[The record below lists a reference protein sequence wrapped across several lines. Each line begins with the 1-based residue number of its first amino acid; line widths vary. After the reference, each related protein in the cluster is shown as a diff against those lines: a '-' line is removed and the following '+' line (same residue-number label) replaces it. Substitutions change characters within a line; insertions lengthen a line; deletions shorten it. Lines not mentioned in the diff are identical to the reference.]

1 MKKMIAVLFLLMAG
15 PALAAEPPAPGFYA
29 GVNYTS
35 TDYKES
41 GFPTVSPTALT
52 FKLGKELN
60 PNLAI
65 EGRLG
70 IGLSDGNTSIIVPG
84 IPPVT
89 VDLSLDIDNFYG
101 VYLKG
106 MLPTGS
112 ITPYGLIGWTKGK
125 LTATATGGGLSAS
138 YSDSDS
144 SVSYGIG
151 VDFQMSKT
159 AALNLE
165 YGQLLKGDGY
175 KLNGFSA
182 GVTFKF

>member
-1 MKKMIAVLFLLMAG
+1 MKKMIAVLLLLA
-15 PALAAEPPAPGFYA
+15 ASSAFAAEPPAPGFYA
-29 GVNYTS
+29 GVNYTN

-41 GFPTVSPTALT
+41 GFPTVNPAALV

-60 PNLAI
+60 PNIAI

-70 IGLSDGNTSIIVPG
+70 IGMFDDSIGIAG
-84 IPPVT
+84 IPPIT
-89 VDLSLDIDNFYG
+89 VSLDIDNFYG
-101 VYLKG
+101 VYFKG

-125 LTATATGGGLSAS
+125 LTATATNGVISVSA
-138 YSDSDS
+138 SDSDS
-144 SVSYGIG
+144 SMSYGIG